1 MFCYLLI
8 LALIFLRSIV
18 LMETDAVYSLPLAD
32 GMAYKS
38 QLTAAAATTVDE
50 ERETIKHAHPLSSF
64 SDW

>member
-1 MFCYLLI
+1 MHTTTTCEANPTLLSW
-8 LALIFLRSIV
+8 L
-18 LMETDAVYSLPLAD
+18 LPSTCLDLFTKD